1 MLKKIVKFLIGVK
14 KETKK
19 IKWPSRK
26 QLITYSAATIVFM
39 IIVGLFFT
47 GLDFAFTALKTVVN

>member
-1 MLKKIVKFLIGVK
+1 LKKLLQFLLGVK

-26 QLITYSAATIVFM
+26 QLITYSIATLTFM

-47 GLDFAFTALKTVVN
+47 GLDAVFSYLKTLVG